1 VQFVIRYEC
10 DKCGA
15 AMVSNDSGRF
25 IVKIEVYAAAG
36 PVELDLE
43 GDRDIGGRIK
53 GLIEQLKTADPDKV
67 EDQTYR
73 ALRFDLCDTCRRR
86 LLEHPL
92 GEGP

>member
-1 VQFVIRYEC
+1 MKSVIRYEC

-15 AMVSNDSGRF
+15 AMVSNDSKRF

-43 GDRDIGGRIK
+43 GDRETSGELE
-53 GLIEQLKTADPDKV
+53 GLIEQLKTADPSEV

-73 ALRFDLCDTCRRR
+73 SLRFDLCDTCRRR

-92 GEGP
+92 GEGS

>member
-1 VQFVIRYEC
+1 
-10 DKCGA
+10 
-15 AMVSNDSGRF
+15 MVSNDSRRF

-43 GDRDIGGRIK
+43 GDSEAGGK
-53 GLIEQLKTADPDKV
+53 LEGLIEQLKTADPSEV

-73 ALRFDLCDTCRRR
+73 SLRFDLCDACRRK

-92 GEGP
+92 GEAS